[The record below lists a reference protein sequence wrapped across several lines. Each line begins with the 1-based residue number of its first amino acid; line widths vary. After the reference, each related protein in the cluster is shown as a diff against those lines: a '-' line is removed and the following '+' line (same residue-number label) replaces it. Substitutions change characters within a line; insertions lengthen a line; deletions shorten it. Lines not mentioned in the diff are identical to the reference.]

1 MMGESGFLVFWLLI
15 IVGLYIWMA
24 RKRKSEEAAR
34 RSFLDSL
41 KKGDRV
47 VTVGGIFG
55 TLDSVS
61 DETVTLRVAE
71 GVTLKMHK
79 MGINQK
85 QDQE

>member
-61 DETVTLRVAE
+61 DETVTLRVTE

>member
-61 DETVTLRVAE
+61 DEMVTLRVAE